1 MSSWTNQIL
10 NFRTLGPK
18 AGRGFNKLHQEVWHH
33 QGGWGPLPCLTTPHV
48 LTNHRIWV
56 FLRKS
61 IFLILGCPKKLFK
74 TQKPEFALETSHLG
88 GGHTS
93 KTFWFEPW
101 FWRFTGLI
109 MPKNCYFAIC
119 SSEMLRS
126 KSFSSMTPPPK
137 KKGGVKAN

>member
-33 QGGWGPLPCLTTPHV
+33 QGGWGHSLAWPPPMFRQITEFGFFWE
-48 LTNHRIWV
+48 NH
-56 FLRKS
+56 FS
-61 IFLILGCPKKLFK
+61 LILGGPKKLLDPL
-74 TQKPEFALETSHLG
+74 KPYSALETSHLG

-119 SSEMLRS
+119 SF
-126 KSFSSMTPPPK
+126 KIIAQIK
-137 KKGGVKAN
+137 KF